1 MSWQES
7 REIPA
12 GHESGET
19 QRQAIASL
27 EPEHP
32 RRQARFSQVYAVIR
46 KIMKITNQ
54 IHFRNLKG
62 DIFGGLTAAVVA
74 LPMALAFGIASGAG
88 ASAGLWGAIL
98 VGFFAAL
105 FGGTP
110 SLISEPTGPMTV
122 IVTAVI
128 AELMAN
134 DPKNGLAMA
143 FTVIMMAGIFQILF
157 GVLRLGRYI
166 TMLPYNVISGFMTGI
181 GIILIFLQI
190 APFVGLETPSG
201 GVLGVI
207 QNAPNLIVN
216 LNPWE
221 TMLGVI
227 TLAILFLYPS
237 SLKRIMP
244 PQLVALLIGT
254 AISLIFLRDVD
265 IRTIATVGEITP
277 GLPEFQLPTFTASN
291 LRLMFVNAIILG
303 MVGSIDCLLTCLVSD
318 SLTRTEH
325 KSNKELIGQGIAN
338 LITGLCGGIAGS
350 GATTATVVS
359 IQAGGRTALAGIS
372 RAFVLMIVVL
382 WAAPLTSV
390 IPLAVLAGIVLK
402 VGINI
407 IDWGFLRRVH
417 SISWKAA
424 GIVYSVVFLTVFVDL
439 MVAVAV
445 GVFIAN
451 ILTIARL
458 EELQSKSVKA
468 ITDADDQIVL
478 LPEEKQILDA
488 ANGRVLLFH
497 LSGPMIFGV
506 AKAIAREHHA
516 IANYDVLIV
525 DLGEVPV
532 LGVTSSLA
540 IENAIQEAIDEGR
553 EVIVVGAAGGVRRR
567 LEKLGIAGLIPG
579 HHWMGDRLTALQ
591 EGLILVQHKQE
602 TSGQLGPSSP
612 SLS

>member
-1 MSWQES
+1 MQ
-7 REIPA
+7 
-12 GHESGET
+12 
-19 QRQAIASL
+19 
-27 EPEHP
+27 
-32 RRQARFSQVYAVIR
+32 
-46 KIMKITNQ
+46 ITNQ

-88 ASAGLWGAIL
+88 AAAGLWGAIL

-122 IVTAVI
+122 ILTAVI
-128 AELMAN
+128 A
-134 DPKNGLAMA
+134 GLQVNNPDNYLALA
-143 FTVIMMAGIFQILF
+143 FTVVMMAGVFQIIF

-181 GIILIFLQI
+181 GVILIFLQL
-190 APFVGLETPSG
+190 APFLGQETPAG
-201 GVLGVI
+201 GVLSVI
-207 QNAPNLIVN
+207 QNLPTLITN
-216 LNPWE
+216 IDPWE
-221 TMLGVI
+221 TILGAI

-237 SLKRIMP
+237 QFKKVMP
-244 PQLVALLIGT
+244 PQLVALVIGT
-254 AISLIFLRDVD
+254 AISLIFFSGVE
-265 IRTIATVGEITP
+265 IRTIGTIGEITP
-277 GLPEFQLPTFTASN
+277 GLPELQMPAFTPGNA
-291 LRLMFVNAIILG
+291 RLMFVNAIVLAT
-303 MVGSIDCLLTCLVSD
+303 VGSIDCLLTCLVSE
-318 SLTRTEH
+318 SLTRQDC
-325 KSNKELIGQGIAN
+325 KSNKELVGQGVAN
-338 LITGLCGGIAGS
+338 LVTGLCGGIAGS
-350 GATTATVVS
+350 GATTATVVN
-359 IQAGGRTALAGIS
+359 IQAGGRTALSGIC
-372 RAFVLMIVVL
+372 RALVLFIVVL
-382 WAAPLTSV
+382 WAAPLTST

-407 IDWGFLRRVH
+407 IDWGFLKRVH
-417 SISWKAA
+417 KISWKAA
-424 GIVYSVVFLTVFVDL
+424 GIVYGVVLLTVFVDL
-439 MVAVAV
+439 MIAVAV

-451 ILTIARL
+451 ILTIENL
-458 EELQSKSVKA
+458 SKLQSNAVKA

-478 LPEEKQILDA
+478 TDEEKHILDV

-506 AKAIAREHHA
+506 AKAISREHNA

-525 DLGEVPV
+525 DLGEVPI

-553 EVIVVGAAGGVRRR
+553 EVIVVGATGKIKSR

-591 EGLILVQHKQE
+591 EGLAIVREKQGFSYE
-602 TSGQLGPSSP
+602 EKGDQFTSSQA
-612 SLS
+612 

>member
-1 MSWQES
+1 LNQGNFFMQ
-7 REIPA
+7 
-12 GHESGET
+12 
-19 QRQAIASL
+19 
-27 EPEHP
+27 
-32 RRQARFSQVYAVIR
+32 
-46 KIMKITNQ
+46 ITNT

-105 FGGTP
+105 LGGTP

-128 AELMAN
+128 AELIAKN
-134 DPKNGLAMA
+134 PENGLAMA
-143 FTVIMMAGIFQILF
+143 FTVVMMAGLFQILF
-157 GVLRLGRYI
+157 GLLRLGKYI

-181 GIILIFLQI
+181 GVILIFLQI
-190 APFVGLETPSG
+190 APFIGQQTPKG
-201 GVLGVI
+201 GVIGVI
-207 QNAPNLIVN
+207 QNFPNLLANI
-216 LNPWE
+216 NPWE
-221 TMLGVI
+221 TILGVI
-227 TLAILFLYPS
+227 TLVILFFYPAQ
-237 SLKRIMP
+237 LKRFMP
-244 PQLVALLIGT
+244 PQLVALVIGT
-254 AISLIFLRDVD
+254 AISLIVFRGMD
-265 IRTIATVGEITP
+265 IRTIATIGEINP
-277 GLPEFQLPTFTASN
+277 GLPQLQVPTFTPDN
-291 LRLMFVNAIILG
+291 LRLMFVNAMVLG
-303 MVGSIDCLLTCLVSD
+303 MVGSIDCLLTCVVSD

-372 RAFVLMIVVL
+372 RAFMLLIVVL

-402 VGINI
+402 VGIDI
-407 IDWGFLRRVH
+407 MDWGFLKRVH
-417 SISWKAA
+417 KISWKAA
-424 GIVYSVVFLTVFVDL
+424 GIVYSVVLLTVFVDL

-451 ILTIARL
+451 ILTIERL
-458 EELQSKSVKA
+458 DELQSKSVKA
-468 ITDADDQIVL
+468 ITDDDDQIL
-478 LPEEKQILDA
+478 LTDEEKQVLDA

-506 AKAIAREHHA
+506 AKAIAREHNA

-525 DLGEVPV
+525 DLGEVPI

-540 IENAIQEAIDEGR
+540 IENAIQEAIDAGR
-553 EVIVVGAAGGVRRR
+553 DVIVVGATGKVKGR
-567 LEKLGIAGLIPG
+567 LEKLGIAGLIPDN
-579 HHWMGDRLTALQ
+579 HWMDDRLPALK
-591 EGLILVQHKQE
+591 EGLSMVREKQSISYNE
-602 TSGQLGPSSP
+602 LQQPFSP
-612 SLS
+612 ISDS

>member
-1 MSWQES
+1 MQ
-7 REIPA
+7 
-12 GHESGET
+12 
-19 QRQAIASL
+19 
-27 EPEHP
+27 
-32 RRQARFSQVYAVIR
+32 
-46 KIMKITNQ
+46 ITNQ

-122 IVTAVI
+122 ILTAVI
-128 AELMAN
+128 AGLQAN
-134 DPKNGLAMA
+134 NPDNYLALA
-143 FTVIMMAGIFQILF
+143 FTVVMMAGVFQIIF

-166 TMLPYNVISGFMTGI
+166 IMLPYNVISGFMTGI
-181 GIILIFLQI
+181 GVILIFLQL
-190 APFVGLETPSG
+190 APFLGQETPPG

-207 QNAPNLIVN
+207 QNLPTLITN
-216 LNPWE
+216 IDPWE
-221 TMLGVI
+221 AILGAI
-227 TLAILFLYPS
+227 TLAILFFYPS
-237 SLKRIMP
+237 QFKKVMP
-244 PQLVALLIGT
+244 PQLVALVIGT
-254 AISLIFLRDVD
+254 VISLIFFSGVE
-265 IRTIATVGEITP
+265 IRTIGTIGEITP
-277 GLPEFQLPTFTASN
+277 GLPELQMPAFTPGNA
-291 LRLMFVNAIILG
+291 RLMFVNAIVLAT
-303 MVGSIDCLLTCLVSD
+303 VGSIDCLLTCLVSE
-318 SLTRTEH
+318 SLTRQDC
-325 KSNKELIGQGIAN
+325 KSNKELVGQGVAN

-350 GATTATVVS
+350 GATTATVVN
-359 IQAGGRTALAGIS
+359 IQAGGRTALSGIS
-372 RAFVLMIVVL
+372 RALVLFIVVL
-382 WAAPLTSV
+382 WAAPLTSA

-407 IDWGFLRRVH
+407 IDWGFLKRVH
-417 SISWKAA
+417 KISWKAA
-424 GIVYSVVFLTVFVDL
+424 GIVYGVVLLTVFVDL
-439 MVAVAV
+439 MIAVAV

-451 ILTIARL
+451 ILTIENL
-458 EELQSKSVKA
+458 SKLQSNAVKA

-478 LPEEKQILDA
+478 TDEEKHILDV

-506 AKAIAREHHA
+506 AKAISREHNA

-525 DLGEVPV
+525 DLGEVPI

-540 IENAIQEAIDEGR
+540 IENAIQEAIDQGR
-553 EVIVVGAAGGVRRR
+553 EVIVVGATGKIKSR

-591 EGLILVQHKQE
+591 EGLAIVREKQGFSYE
-602 TSGQLGPSSP
+602 EKGDQFTSSQA
-612 SLS
+612 

>member
-1 MSWQES
+1 MQ
-7 REIPA
+7 
-12 GHESGET
+12 
-19 QRQAIASL
+19 
-27 EPEHP
+27 
-32 RRQARFSQVYAVIR
+32 
-46 KIMKITNQ
+46 ITNQ
-54 IHFRNLKG
+54 IHFRNLQG
-62 DIFGGLTAAVVA
+62 DILGGLTAAVVA

-128 AELMAN
+128 AGLTAN
-134 DPKNGLAMA
+134 NPENGLAMA
-143 FTVIMMAGIFQILF
+143 FTVVMMAGVFQIIF

-181 GIILIFLQI
+181 GVILIFIQI
-190 APFVGLETPSG
+190 APFIGQETPQG
-201 GVLGVI
+201 GVIGVI
-207 QNAPNLIVN
+207 QNLPTLVANI
-216 LNPWE
+216 NPWE

-227 TLAILFLYPS
+227 TLAILFFYPTQF
-237 SLKRIMP
+237 KKVVP
-244 PQLVALLIGT
+244 PQLVALIIGT
-254 AISLIFLRDVD
+254 AISLIFFSGVE
-265 IRTIATVGEITP
+265 IRTIATIGEITP
-277 GLPEFQLPTFTASN
+277 GLPQLQIPTFSSEN
-291 LRLMFVNAIILG
+291 LRLMFVNAVVLG

-325 KSNKELIGQGIAN
+325 KSNKELIGQGVAN

-350 GATTATVVS
+350 GATTATVVN
-359 IQAGGRTALAGIS
+359 IQAGGRTALSGIS
-372 RAFVLMIVVL
+372 RALVLLVVVL

-407 IDWGFLRRVH
+407 IDWGFLKRVH
-417 SISWKAA
+417 KISWKAA
-424 GIVYSVVFLTVFVDL
+424 GIVYSVVLLTVFVDL

-451 ILTIARL
+451 ILTIERL
-458 EELQSKSVKA
+458 DQLQSQSVKA

-478 LPEEKQILDA
+478 TAEEKQLLDL

-506 AKAIAREHHA
+506 AKAIAREHSA

-525 DLGEVPV
+525 DLGEVPI

-540 IENAIQEAIDEGR
+540 IENAIQEALDQGR
-553 EVIVVGAAGGVRRR
+553 EVIVVGATGKVKRR
-567 LEKLGIAGLIPG
+567 LEKLGIVGLIPG
-579 HHWMGDRLTALQ
+579 QYWMGDRLTALQ
-591 EGLILVQHKQE
+591 EGLALVREKQSYHYDE
-602 TSGQLGPSSP
+602 ADKPFSVS
-612 SLS
+612 

>member
-1 MSWQES
+1 MQ
-7 REIPA
+7 
-12 GHESGET
+12 
-19 QRQAIASL
+19 
-27 EPEHP
+27 
-32 RRQARFSQVYAVIR
+32 
-46 KIMKITNQ
+46 ITNR

-62 DIFGGLTAAVVA
+62 DLLGGLTAAVVA

-128 AELMAN
+128 AETTAS
-134 DPKNGLAMA
+134 DPENGLAMA
-143 FTVIMMAGIFQILF
+143 FTVVMLAGIFQIIF
-157 GVLRLGRYI
+157 GLLKLGRYI

-181 GIILIFLQI
+181 GVILIFMQI
-190 APFVGLETPSG
+190 APFLGQESPSG
-201 GVLGVI
+201 GVIGVLRALPTLVA
-207 QNAPNLIVN
+207 NT
-216 LNPWE
+216 NPWE
-221 TMLGVI
+221 AGLGVL

-237 SLKRIMP
+237 TLKKVVP
-244 PQLVALLIGT
+244 PQLIALIVGT
-254 AISLIFLRDVD
+254 VVSLTVLRNVD
-265 IRTIATVGEITP
+265 IRTIATIGEITP
-277 GLPEFQLPTFTASN
+277 GLPEFQVPTLSADH
-291 LRLMFVNAIILG
+291 LRLMFVNAMVLG

-338 LITGLCGGIAGS
+338 LITGLCGGVAGS
-350 GATTATVVS
+350 GATTATVVN
-359 IQAGGRTALAGIS
+359 IQAGGRTAVSGIS
-372 RAFVLMIVVL
+372 RALILMVVVL
-382 WAAPLTSV
+382 WAAPLTSG

-402 VGINI
+402 VGIDI
-407 IDWGFLRRVH
+407 LDWGFVKRVH
-417 SISWKAA
+417 RISWKAA
-424 GIVYSVVFLTVFVDL
+424 GIVYSVVALTVFVDL

-458 EELQSKSVKA
+458 DELQSQSVKA

-478 LPEEKQILDA
+478 TSEEKVALDA

-506 AKAIAREHHA
+506 AKAISREHNA

-525 DLGEVPV
+525 DLGEVPI

-540 IENAIQEAIDEGR
+540 IENAIQEALEADR
-553 EVIVVGAAGGVRRR
+553 DVLVVGATGKVKRR
-567 LEKLGIAGLIPG
+567 LELLGIDGLIPDA
-579 HHWMGDRLTALQ
+579 HWMSDRLMALNT
-591 EGLILVQHKQE
+591 GLAIVEQKQTPTSDLVVA
-602 TSGQLGPSSP
+602 
-612 SLS
+612 

>member
-1 MSWQES
+1 MQ
-7 REIPA
+7 
-12 GHESGET
+12 
-19 QRQAIASL
+19 
-27 EPEHP
+27 
-32 RRQARFSQVYAVIR
+32 
-46 KIMKITNQ
+46 ITNQ
-54 IHFRNLKG
+54 IHFRNVQG
-62 DIFGGLTAAVVA
+62 DILGGLTAAVVA

-128 AELMAN
+128 TGLTAN
-134 DPKNGLAMA
+134 NPENGLAMA
-143 FTVIMMAGIFQILF
+143 FTVIMMAGVVQIIF

-181 GIILIFLQI
+181 GVILIFMQLS
-190 APFVGLETPSG
+190 PFLGQETPKG
-201 GVLGVI
+201 GVIGVI
-207 QNAPNLIVN
+207 QNLPTLITN
-216 LNPWE
+216 INPWE
-221 TMLGVI
+221 TFLGAI
-227 TLAILFLYPS
+227 TLAILFFYPS
-237 SLKRIMP
+237 KLKKVFP
-244 PQLVALLIGT
+244 PQLVALVIGT
-254 AISLIFLRDVD
+254 AISLIFFSGVE
-265 IRTIATVGEITP
+265 IRTIATIGKITP
-277 GLPEFQLPTFTASN
+277 GLPQLQMPTFTPEN
-291 LRLMFVNAIILG
+291 LQLMFVNAIVLG
-303 MVGSIDCLLTCLVSD
+303 VVGSIDCLLTCLVSD

-338 LITGLCGGIAGS
+338 IITGLCGGVAGS
-350 GATTATVVS
+350 GATTATVVN
-359 IQAGGRTALAGIS
+359 IQAGGRTALSGIS
-372 RAFVLMIVVL
+372 RALVLLIVVL
-382 WAAPLTSV
+382 WAAPLTSG

-407 IDWGFLRRVH
+407 IDWGFLKRVH
-417 SISWKAA
+417 KISWKAA
-424 GIVYSVVFLTVFVDL
+424 GIVYTVVLLTVFVDL
-439 MVAVAV
+439 MIAVAV

-451 ILTIARL
+451 ILTIERL
-458 EELQSKSVKA
+458 DQLQSNSVKA

-478 LPEEKQILDA
+478 TAEEKQLLDL

-506 AKAIAREHHA
+506 AKAIAREHSA

-532 LGVTSSLA
+532 LGITSSLA
-540 IENAIQEAIDEGR
+540 LENAILEAIDAGR
-553 EVIVVGAAGGVRRR
+553 QVIVVGATGKVKSR

-591 EGLILVQHKQE
+591 EGLTMVREKQTYTYDE
-602 TSGQLGPSSP
+602 TEKPFPSMS
-612 SLS
+612 